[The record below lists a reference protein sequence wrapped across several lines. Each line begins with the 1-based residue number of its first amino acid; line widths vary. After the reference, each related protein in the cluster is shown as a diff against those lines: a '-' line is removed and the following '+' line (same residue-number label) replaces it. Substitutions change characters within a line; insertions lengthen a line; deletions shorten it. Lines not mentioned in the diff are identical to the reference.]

1 MIPAGEYLFSL
12 IVVLL
17 LGILLGVLFGPTR
30 KVCHQYTW
38 SPDVSHKKQKD
49 RKFRRELKEIL
60 ADVREIIEELEEL
73 LQDQSPKLQKG
84 KVHLQMKTISV
95 GGTSNAT
102 LSLVDTTGKPMT
114 IDATYKVTP
123 TASNPA
129 SVTVGTP
136 NPDGSFLLTAVT
148 VDSGNTIGATV
159 QRPDGTVITLTPDTL
174 VITPLSQTLAS
185 GSVVLT

>member
-12 IVVLL
+12 VVVLL

-30 KVCHQYTW
+30 KVLHQYTW
-38 SPDVSHKKQKD
+38 SPDVSRKKYKL
-49 RKFRRELKEIL
+49 RRELKEIL
-60 ADVREIIEELEEL
+60 EDVRELTEELEEL
-73 LQDQSPKLQKG
+73 LEDQNPKLEKG

-95 GGTSNAT
+95 GGTSLAT

-123 TASNPA
+123 TAVNST

-148 VDSGNTIGATV
+148 VDAGNSIGATV
-159 QRPDGTVITLTPDTL
+159 TRPDGTVITLTPDTL
-174 VITPLSQTLAS
+174 VITAPTQTLAS